1 MTLRSVVVMLALV
14 ACKSSQESPKGGP
27 SGEVPVASRD
37 AAAVPADAAPLDAA
51 PEVAPSVVPVTEPAR
66 RLWTHELADKAAF
79 DAYSTLQGGEQFAK
93 FVIDLRSDTIYYFDV
108 DVYKVHKDFIFGELY
123 KKPKTREAVRVFDKN
138 YTENKVDFMMCYLVH
153 HVSQDIWTF
162 AFWDGDRATAAHVTR
177 AYQKM
182 KATFFAGDKV
192 KFRPDSTYQ
201 EGVAKKLVGVPY
213 ILNDQIYQ
221 AAQYVAF
228 NQGDAVGKLR
238 VIPPEAKFEDL
249 TFDPTDIVIL
259 TAPLPDITPV
269 AGIISEQFSTPLS
282 HVSLRARAWKIPNIG
297 LREARAKHGALDG
310 KLVRFVAKGTE
321 YSITEATPEEV
332 AARVAK
338 KPANLA
344 IPVADTAFTELS
356 ALSAMREADVV
367 KFGAKAANLGEIMH
381 ARIPGFEVPAG
392 FGVPFHYYAQHVAAL
407 DLDKALAALPA
418 DAAARKAALAQ
429 LRDKIVAAPVSD
441 DLRAKVT
448 AALAALPGSEGG
460 VFVRSSG
467 NAEDLPAFNGAGL
480 YDTVANQRGI
490 DQVLDAIKRV
500 WASTWNFAAYEDRQ
514 RAGIDQ
520 RATMSAVL
528 VQVGI
533 PGTAA
538 GVLLTEHPTDP
549 LDEKNYTI
557 NAKSGLGMSV
567 VDGKKVPESLIV
579 SWYNHGIRI
588 LSRSAEDTMLVFDDK
603 GGVREVPNPNKGKA
617 VLTNAMAILLAD
629 SARKLTRVFRNDRL
643 DIEWVFVGDKLHIV
657 QTRPIVR

>member
-1 MTLRSVVVMLALV
+1 MTVRPWVVLLALW
-14 ACKSSQESPKGGP
+14 ACKSKEPAPTTEVG
-27 SGEVPVASRD
+27 SGSASSSTKP
-37 AAAVPADAAPLDAA
+37 APADAASITPDAA
-51 PEVAPSVVPVTEPAR
+51 EAAPVVVPVSEPAR
-66 RLWTHELADKAAF
+66 KLWTHELKDKEAF

-108 DVYKVHKDFIFGELY
+108 DVYKVHKDFVFGELY
-123 KKPKTREAVRVFDKN
+123 KKPKTKEAVRVFDRN

-201 EGVAKKLVGVPY
+201 EAVAKKLKDVPF

-228 NQGDAVGKLR
+228 NQGEAIGKLR
-238 VIPPEAKFEDL
+238 IVPPDAKFEDL
-249 TFDPTDIVIL
+249 TFDPSEIVIL

-297 LREARAKHGALDG
+297 LREARTKHGTLDG
-310 KLVRFVAKGTE
+310 KIVHFVAKGTE
-321 YSITEATPEEV
+321 YTIEEATPEQV
-332 AARVAK
+332 AAQSGK
-338 KPANLA
+338 KAMSVA
-344 IPVADTAFTELS
+344 IPVADTEFTELS
-356 ALSAMREADVV
+356 PLSGMRAAGITQ
-367 KFGAKAANLGEIMH
+367 FGAKASNLGEIMFGK
-381 ARIPGFEVPAG
+381 IGGFEVPPG
-392 FGVPFHYYAQHVAAL
+392 FGIPFHYYAEHVKSVG
-407 DLDKALAALPA
+407 LDKLIAELPA
-418 DAAARKAALAQ
+418 DPAARKAKLAEI
-429 LRDKIVAAPVSD
+429 REKIVAAPVSD
-441 DLRAKVT
+441 QLRDKVKE
-448 AALAALPGSEGG
+448 ALGKLPGADGG

-467 NAEDLPAFNGAGL
+467 NAEDLPEFNGAGL
-480 YDTVANQRGI
+480 YDTYGNQRGI
-490 DQVLDAIKRV
+490 DQVLESVKKV
-500 WASTWNFAAYEDRQ
+500 WGSTWNFAAYEDRH

-520 RATMSAVL
+520 TKTMSAVL
-528 VQVGI
+528 VQIGV

-603 GGVREVPNPNKGKA
+603 GGIREVPNPNKGKA

-629 SARKLTRVFRNDRL
+629 SARKLTKLFGNNHL
-643 DIEWVFVGDKLHIV
+643 DVEWVFVGDKLYIV

>member
-1 MTLRSVVVMLALV
+1 MTVRLWLV
-14 ACKSSQESPKGGP
+14 AVALWACKKEPAKAPDVGVG
-27 SGEVPVASRD
+27 SGT
-37 AAAVPADAAPLDAA
+37 AVVTAPADAAVAPDAA
-51 PEVAPSVVPVTEPAR
+51 EKAPELVPVTEPAR

-108 DVYKVHKDFIFGELY
+108 DVYKVHKDFVFGELY
-123 KKPKTREAVRVFDKN
+123 KKPKTREAVRVFDRN
-138 YTENKVDFMMCYLVH
+138 YTENKVDFMLCYLVH

-182 KATFFAGDKV
+182 KSTFFAGDKV
-192 KFRPDSTYQ
+192 KFRPDSPYQ
-201 EGVAKKLVGVPY
+201 EAVAKKLVDVPV

-221 AAQYVAF
+221 AAHYVAF
-228 NQGDAVGKLR
+228 NQGEAVGTLR
-238 VIPPEAKFEDL
+238 IVPPDATFEDL
-249 TFDPTDIVIL
+249 TFAPTEIVIL

-297 LREARAKHGALDG
+297 LREARTKHGALDG
-310 KLVRFVAKGTE
+310 KVVHFVAKGTD
-321 YSITEATPEEV
+321 YRITEATPEQI
-332 AARVAK
+332 AAQSAK
-338 KPANLA
+338 TKVTVT
-344 IPVADTAFTELS
+344 IPTADLAFTEMTPLS
-356 ALSAMREADVV
+356 AIREAGVV
-367 KFGAKAANLGEIMH
+367 QFGAKTANLGEIIF
-381 ARIPGFEVPAG
+381 ARLTGFEVPPG
-392 FGVPFHYYAQHVAAL
+392 FGVPFHYYAEHVKPL
-407 DLDKALAALPA
+407 GLDKLLAELPT
-418 DAAARKAALAQ
+418 DAAARKAKLAEM
-429 LRDKIVAAPVSD
+429 KAKVIAAPVSD
-441 DLRAKVT
+441 DLRAKIT
-448 AALAALPGSEGG
+448 AALAALPGSDGG

-467 NAEDLPAFNGAGL
+467 NAEDLADFNGAGL

-500 WASTWNFAAYEDRQ
+500 WGSQWNFAAYEDRQ

-520 RATMSAVL
+520 TKVMSSVL
-528 VQVGI
+528 VQVGV
-533 PGTAA
+533 PATSA

-579 SWYNHGIRI
+579 SWYNRGIRI
-588 LSRSAEDTMLVFDDK
+588 LSRSAEDTMLVFDEK
-603 GGVREVPNPNKGKA
+603 GGIREIPNPNKGKA
-617 VLTNAMAILLAD
+617 VLTNAMAILLAE
-629 SARKLTRVFRNDRL
+629 SARKITKVFRNNHL
-643 DIEWVFVGDKLHIV
+643 DIEWVFVGDKLYIV

>member
-1 MTLRSVVVMLALV
+1 MGFRHLVVAAGLCAG
-14 ACKSSQESPKGGP
+14 CKSSSDAPGGAP
-27 SGEVPVASRD
+27 PPPPPP
-37 AAAVPADAAPLDAA
+37 PADAAAAPAPDAA
-51 PEVAPSVVPVTEPAR
+51 DVAPEVVPVTEPAR
-66 RLWTHELADKAAF
+66 KLWTHELADKAAF
-79 DAYSTLQGGEQFAK
+79 DAYSTVQGGEQFAK

-108 DVYKVHKDFIFGELY
+108 DVYKVHKDFVFGELY
-123 KKPKTREAVRVFDKN
+123 KKPKTREAVRVFDRN

-177 AYQKM
+177 AYEKM

-201 EGVAKKLVGVPY
+201 EAVAKKLKGVPY

-228 NQGDAVGKLR
+228 NQGEAIGQLRIVPPDAT
-238 VIPPEAKFEDL
+238 FEDL
-249 TFDPTDIVIL
+249 TFEPMEIVIL

-310 KLVRFVAKGTE
+310 KTVHFVARGTE
-321 YSITEATPEEV
+321 YTIAEATPEQI
-332 AARVAK
+332 AARAGTKSVAVR
-338 KPANLA
+338 
-344 IPVADTAFTELS
+344 IPEADTEYDTLS
-356 ALSAMREADVV
+356 PLSGMRAAAVTQ
-367 KFGAKAANLGEIMH
+367 FGAKAANLGEIIFG
-381 ARIPGFEVPAG
+381 RIPGFEVPPG
-392 FGVPFHYYAQHVAAL
+392 FGVPFHYYAEHTKSL
-407 DLDKALAALPA
+407 GLDKLIAALPK
-418 DAAARKAALAQ
+418 DAAARKAKLADM
-429 LRDKIVAAPVSD
+429 REKILAAPVSD

-448 AALAALPGSEGG
+448 EALAALPGADGG

-467 NAEDLPAFNGAGL
+467 NAEDLPDFNGAGL
-480 YDTVANQRGI
+480 YDTYGNQRGI
-490 DQVLDAIKRV
+490 DQVLDAIKKV
-500 WASTWNFAAYEDRQ
+500 WASTWNFAAYEDRK

-520 RATMSAVL
+520 TKTMSAVL
-528 VQVGI
+528 VQVGV
-533 PGTAA
+533 PATSA

-588 LSRSAEDTMLVFDDK
+588 LSRSAEDTMLVFDAQ
-603 GGVREVPNPNKGKA
+603 GGIREVPNPHKGKA

-629 SARKLTRVFRNDRL
+629 SARKITKLFKNDRL
-643 DIEWVFVGDKLHIV
+643 DIEWVFVGDKLYIV